1 MLTEMRTP
9 EVGDGTVEKRVDKRA
24 SGAKVSVS
32 PIEVNMK
39 SKDVWTR
46 PRVSRAPSEEHS
58 RHVLIGLI
66 AVNVVVFVLWN
77 SSGSSGLGFMV
88 NHFLVSGL
96 AVSEGRY
103 WTLLTSAFSHNDT
116 MHLLFNSIASWVFGG
131 VVGRS
136 DGAKAILQLYIA
148 GALISGAGH
157 VYWDSLT
164 PGNVPALGASG
175 AVMALAVVAAFRQPA
190 QVLLINF
197 LLPVPMALAVALYIG
212 WDMMALF
219 SGTENGIANAA
230 HLGGAATGLAWAL
243 FGLGGAEQPQRGQ
256 RQ

>member
-1 MLTEMRTP
+1 MLSEMTAGK
-9 EVGDGTVEKRVDKRA
+9 VVQGTAQNRVDERA
-24 SGAKVSVS
+24 TGVKVSIC
-32 PIEVNMK
+32 PAEVNMN

-46 PRVSRAPSEEHS
+46 PRVSRAPSEEQS
-58 RHVLIGLI
+58 RQVLIGLI

-77 SSGSSGLGFMV
+77 TSGSSGLGFMV
-88 NHFLVSGL
+88 DHFLVSGL
-96 AVSEGRY
+96 AISDGRY

-116 MHLLFNSIASWVFGG
+116 MHLLFNSIALWVFGG

-157 VYWDSLT
+157 VYWDSLM

-175 AVMALAVVAAFRQPA
+175 AVMALAVVAAVRQPA
-190 QVLLINF
+190 QVLMINF

-243 FGLGGAEQPQRGQ
+243 FGLGGSSEPHR
-256 RQ
+256 RKRE